1 MVNNHGK
8 SNTINYYYFAIRS
21 CEPAKHTNTWII
33 LKNMLKEKKLD
44 AKEYILHNSVYTKF

>member
-8 SNTINYYYFAIRS
+8 SNTIKYYYFAIRS